1 MSFCQCLTQHLTR
14 IAFFA
19 SHEWDPTSVVIAF
32 WPIVA
37 GFICQNK
44 SIMMGSS
51 LILWTDAG
59 ANCGGFLGETIN
71 IGWRRL
77 MWRIF
82 MMQICSCR
90 FITSWIKY
98 VITYECPKCFRGW
111 LWCTVGFTWASEIC
125 ITHFSNKL
133 LLIFS
138 SSQSSGWT
146 DFWCMPNVWWNAR
159 KRCSFVDDHDHRVYA
174 AWVW

>member
-1 MSFCQCLTQHLTR
+1 MVEYIKLTQNRIHNLQINVIPSMSDTSFNKNSIFRITWVRSHICSDSLLT
-14 IAFFA
+14 I
-19 SHEWDPTSVVIAF
+19 
-32 WPIVA
+32 IV

-51 LILWTDAG
+51 LVLWTDAR
-59 ANCGGFLGETIN
+59 ANCAGFLSETIN

-82 MMQICSCR
+82 MMKIYSCR
-90 FITSWIKY
+90 FITSQMRY

-111 LWCTVGFTWASEIC
+111 LWCTVGFTRASDIC

-133 LLIFS
+133 LLMFS

-146 DFWCMPNVWWNAR
+146 DSLCMPNVWWN
-159 KRCSFVDDHDHRVYA
+159 S
-174 AWVW
+174 